1 MCRAQLENN
10 VSDGSIGIAAG
21 LNFGIMYLF
30 VTPYL
35 LVAVIGFLWYRNSKR
50 NSVKTA

>member
-10 VSDGSIGIAAG
+10 VSEGSIGIAAG

-35 LVAVIGFLWYRNSKR
+35 LVGIIGFLWYRASKKASLTR
-50 NSVKTA
+50 